1 MFRIYS
7 WNFSETAEI
16 VVGALLVLAI
26 VSVAFI

>member
-7 WNFSETAEI
+7 WNFSETAEV